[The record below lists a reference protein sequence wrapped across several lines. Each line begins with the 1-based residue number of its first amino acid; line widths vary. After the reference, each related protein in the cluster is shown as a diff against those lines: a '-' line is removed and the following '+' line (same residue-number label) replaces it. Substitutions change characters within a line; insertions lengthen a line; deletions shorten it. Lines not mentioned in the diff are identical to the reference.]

1 MWNKSGLMK
10 HKLTAVSLFCFTIL
24 YLIGGWELKLGTLRK
39 PGPGLFPRLVGIG
52 LLVSTG
58 IYLWQALTKEAESK
72 PTPEPARPWIVA
84 LLAGAILVYPLLL
97 YYLNFILATFAV
109 VYFMLIVLR
118 FKGPL
123 WDLVIALGLV
133 IISFLVF
140 AIGLGVSLSVG
151 PIEEILFQLRG

>member
-1 MWNKSGLMK
+1 MK

-58 IYLWQALTKEAESK
+58 IYLWQVLRKESESK
-72 PTPEPARPWIVA
+72 PSPEPARPWVVA
-84 LLAGAILVYPLLL
+84 SLAGAILVYPLLL

-109 VYFMLIVLR
+109 IYFMLFVLK

-123 WDLVIALGLV
+123 WDLVIAFALV
-133 IISFLVF
+133 IISFAVF
-140 AIGLGVSLSVG
+140 AMGLGVSLSVG